1 MQGNTGSGPAQQ
13 PHRIGAA
20 GSVEEVAAGERLVEE
35 VAASEGS
42 VEEVT
47 AGEGS
52 VEEVA
57 RGA

>member
-20 GSVEEVAAGERLVEE
+20 GKGSVEEVAAGEELVEE
-35 VAASEGS
+35 V
-42 VEEVT
+42 V

-57 RGA
+57 RAA